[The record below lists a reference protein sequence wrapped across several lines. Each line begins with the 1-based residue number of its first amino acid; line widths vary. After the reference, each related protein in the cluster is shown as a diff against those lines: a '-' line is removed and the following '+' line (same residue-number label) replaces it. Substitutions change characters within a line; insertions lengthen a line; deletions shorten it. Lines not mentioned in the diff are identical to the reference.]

1 MFLIAI
7 TQNQI
12 KERSYPNKFT
22 IYQKKIGLLSVTIV
36 TDNFLS
42 RYLENLE
49 GFSIIE
55 SPIINK
61 PNVREA
67 ILSEVIFKENEKK
80 ISVFKPTISGRPI
93 YYHINSKG
101 EFYCST
107 HISMLRK
114 AGVTIVENADVLPEF
129 FVYRYITP
137 PKTLYKDINQLS
149 IGERLDISI
158 INGKCII
165 ELENKFNPL
174 NDKSPIFSKSVS
186 IEEITEKIYL
196 NLYNSINVLDPIR
209 HRFSVLLSGG
219 LDSSVLFAVCKKI
232 YGINK
237 SYSTYFPFE
246 DVHNNVEKEY
256 ALSAA
261 KSFNSN
267 HCLYQ
272 TNIKEYLYG
281 FLESISAAEEPI
293 QHLQSVLIY
302 LLFKNGV
309 PNNRNIII
317 SGSGADGL
325 FGINLHHIINRWKKH
340 KTFYKSISLYPLFLL
355 IKLLSRITKRG
366 GNCIRVINAG
376 KCIDKQLDDPD
387 HFLYSLTNY
396 GNEDWVCKYFN
407 TSRKVIIENRYESIR
422 QFESYSIFDILTMLD
437 LITDVS
443 LTQSVWSKLS
453 ESSGKIMYYTY
464 YNSELLRNALSI
476 KWDTKIKESKYVL
489 RCVAKNLQIDDFII
503 NRPKSG
509 FGIDPRKWAN
519 EGGIFDAL
527 IPLAS
532 KCFDINIIKQ
542 FQSVEPK
549 NAMTFWN
556 ILNYSIWKRL
566 LIDNE
571 PLDVLIEELSRSISD
586 HNY

>member
-7 TQNQI
+7 TQKPI
-12 KERSYPNKFT
+12 KERFIQNKCN
-22 IYQKKIGLLSVTIV
+22 ISQIKAGLLSATIV

-42 RYLENLE
+42 RYSANLD

-55 SPIINK
+55 SPLISQ
-61 PNVREA
+61 PEVREV
-67 ILSEVIFKENEKK
+67 ILSEVIFKKKENK

-107 HISMLRK
+107 HISMLRR
-114 AGVTIVENADVLPEF
+114 AGVTIEENADVLPEF

-149 IGERLDISI
+149 IGAGLDIALV
-158 INGKCII
+158 NGKCLI
-165 ELENKFNPL
+165 ESEHKYNPL
-174 NDKSPIFSKSVS
+174 NDKSTIFSESVS
-186 IEEITEKIYL
+186 IDEITEKIYG
-196 NLYNSINVLDPIR
+196 NLFQSINLLDPIS
-209 HRFSVLLSGG
+209 HRLSVILSGG

-237 SYSTYFPFE
+237 SYSTSFPFE
-246 DVHNNVEKEY
+246 DLLNDVEKEY

-261 KSFNSN
+261 KSFNSD

-309 PNNRNIII
+309 PDNRNIII

-325 FGINLHHIINRWKKH
+325 FGINLHHIIYRWNRH
-340 KTFYKSISLYPLFLL
+340 
-355 IKLLSRITKRG
+355 
-366 GNCIRVINAG
+366 

-387 HFLYSLTNY
+387 NFIYSLTNY
-396 GNEDWVCKYFN
+396 GSEDWVCEYFN
-407 TSRKVIIENRYESIR
+407 VGRKDIIENRYESIR
-422 QFESYSIFDILTMLD
+422 KFENYSIYDILTMLD
-437 LITDVS
+437 IITDVS
-443 LTQSVWSKLS
+443 LTKSIWSKLS
-453 ESSGKIMYYTY
+453 EAGGKIMYCAY

-476 KWDTKIKESKYVL
+476 KWETKLKESKYIL
-489 RCVAKNLQIDDFII
+489 RRIAKDLHIADFII
-503 NRPKSG
+503 ERPKSG
-509 FGIDPRKWAN
+509 FGIAPSKWAN
-519 EGGIFDAL
+519 KGGIFDSL

-532 KCFDINIIKQ
+532 KCFDINIITH

-566 LIDNE
+566 CIDNE
-571 PLDVLIEELSRSISD
+571 PLDVLNEELSRSISD